1 MSEKTLKI
9 SIVGSCYRSGVN
21 WKNVENGAKLEL
33 VPEPD
38 NESDENAVAVFVNG
52 EKIGY
57 LPREKAAVFS
67 PLIRNKYVTV
77 NAQVMEVDSW
87 VERRRHSP
95 IIMLC
100 KVDKNIKRKHFTFSA
115 KTMVSSCKKK
125 ACEKTYKNGFRKIS
139 GGGAK
144 SSFSGSLRRFVS
156 KAYKG
161 EVNVSEEIKIPEG
174 LDQSIA
180 EFLEKQNYQN
190 RMCIRN
196 VNTLADTLSQHKEV
210 VTSEVFFEILSRLGK
225 TDISQL
231 PDIYAVRNAVT
242 ALLQG
247 SGFTPSAIPVT
258 PISTPKNEPVLA
270 FAGTAP
276 VQETFPVQE
285 TSFFQSKT
293 TVVPEGT
300 PTPKRLGGV
309 GKSPVLATVSDITPP
324 KSDTFVEAAEALLTA
339 PPEVKTQLEE
349 MVEDVLSDLP
359 FDLDDGDASK
369 VIEAQFT
376 NVESEFEDQAVCIPA
391 AAPKVV
397 AAVEAA
403 PAVETSG
410 ASEEPSDSTKTV
422 EESAD
427 SATEKPRKSRK
438 VAAAADADEVVKKL
452 LAIIDAKDT
461 KIKQLEKSLQ
471 EATESS
477 QVKLS
482 RSSVERLSEL
492 GIVV

>member
-1 MSEKTLKI
+1 MSEKTLRI
-9 SIVGSCYRSGVN
+9 NVVGSCYRSGVN
-21 WKNVENGAKLEL
+21 WKNVEKGAKLEL

-38 NESDENAVAVFVNG
+38 NEIDENAVAVFANG

-57 LPREKAAVFS
+57 LPREKAAIFS

-115 KTMVSSCKKK
+115 KTMVSSCEKK
-125 ACEKTYKNGFRKIS
+125 AREKTYKDGFRKIS
-139 GGGAK
+139 SGRAK

-196 VNTLADTLSQHKEV
+196 VNTLADTLAQHKEV
-210 VTSEVFFEILSRLGK
+210 VTAQVFFEILSRLGK

-247 SGFTPSAIPVT
+247 SGFTPSAVPVT

-276 VQETFPVQE
+276 IQEASLLE
-285 TSFFQSKT
+285 SKT

-309 GKSPVLATVSDITPP
+309 GKSPVLATVADITPP
-324 KSDTFVEAAEALLTA
+324 KSDTFVEATEALLTA

-376 NVESEFEDQAVCIPA
+376 NVESQFEDQAVCVPVA
-391 AAPKVV
+391 TPKVV
-397 AAVEAA
+397 TAVEAA
-403 PAVETSG
+403 PVVETSG
-410 ASEEPSDSTKTV
+410 AAEEPSESTKTV

-438 VAAAADADEVVKKL
+438 VAAATDADEVVKKL
-452 LAIIDAKDT
+452 LAIIDARDT
-461 KIKQLEKSLQ
+461 KIKQLEKALQ